1 MIQAN
6 STASAVARVRAWRVA
21 MDWAPYRFA
30 VEAGVSEAILR
41 GMDRDDWNPTVRT
54 LEKLEA
60 VIPSGW
66 QIGDP
71 VPATASGDVS
81 TTIAAE

>member
-1 MIQAN
+1 
-6 STASAVARVRAWRVA
+6 

-30 VEAGVSEAILR
+30 VEANVSEAGLR
-41 GMDRDDWNPTVRT
+41 GMDADDWNPTVRT

-60 VIPSGW
+60 VIPRGW

-71 VPATASGDVS
+71 VPTKKEK
-81 TTIAAE
+81 AA